1 MDKEVVMKIKRII
14 YTTLLLIWMLIIF
27 LFSNQNADN
36 SQSTS
41 DRVANFIIDVV
52 EVITNKEISDDDRNS
67 FVEDSRFIIRKTAHF
82 TIYFVLGILICL
94 TLTSYQINNRIVFS
108 IIFCLLYVCS
118 DEIHQMFSDGRT
130 FKLLDILIDSVGA
143 SIGILITSKFNKY
156 KYE

>member
-1 MDKEVVMKIKRII
+1 MKIKRII
-14 YTTLLLIWMLIIF
+14 YTTLLIIWMLIIF
-27 LFSNQNADN
+27 LFSNQNGNN
-36 SQSTS
+36 SESTS

-52 EVITNKEISDDDRNS
+52 EIITNKEISDDDRNS

-82 TIYFVLGILICL
+82 TIYFVLGILTCL

-108 IIFCLLYVCS
+108 IIFCLLYACS

-143 SIGILITSKFNKY
+143 SIGILITSKFNKC

>member
-1 MDKEVVMKIKRII
+1 MKIKRII

>member
-1 MDKEVVMKIKRII
+1 MKIKRIM
-14 YTTLLLIWMLIIF
+14 YTTLLIIWMLVIF
-27 LFSNQNADN
+27 LFSNQNGNN
-36 SQSTS
+36 SESTS
-41 DRVANFIIDVV
+41 NKVANFIIDVV

-82 TIYFVLGILICL
+82 TIYFVLGVLTCL

-108 IIFCLLYVCS
+108 IIFCLLYACS

-130 FKLLDILIDSVGA
+130 FKLLDILIDTVGA